1 MDMTARGTITLTDL
15 VIDTNIGTYG
25 PGDVIPD
32 HHILDLTLIVPRTA
46 VLIPSDDM
54 AHVFDYDPLIAD
66 ILQLPQSGHRA
77 TQEWLITQIATLCAG
92 YSQIEGVEIYLR
104 KTPVH
109 GGTGTLGVRVF
120 LNHED
125 LRQLVAIA

>member
-1 MDMTARGTITLTDL
+1 MGMTAHGKIELTDL

-32 HHILDLTLIVPRTA
+32 HHILNLTLLVPRKA
-46 VLIPSDDM
+46 VLIQSDDM

-66 ILQLPQSGHRA
+66 ILKLALRGYRA
-77 TQEWLITQIATLCAG
+77 TQEWLMTQIATLCAG

-104 KTPVH
+104 KTPVY
-109 GGTGTLGVRVF
+109 GGTGTLGVRLF
-120 LNHED
+120 FSYED
-125 LRQLVAIA
+125 LRQLVATA